1 MEYSLMKSVILE
13 DYSSKPKVYK
23 NKRQNENRN
32 LYLGMHF
39 KICITL
45 YKKKKEHTLFRM
57 YIKISYQRIPPVKK
71 CFNTCS
77 KVWSDFPTL
86 LLTSLT
92 F

>member
-1 MEYSLMKSVILE
+1 MKSVILE

-45 YKKKKEHTLFRM
+45 YKKKEGT
-57 YIKISYQRIPPVKK
+57 Y
-71 CFNTCS
+71 
-77 KVWSDFPTL
+77 
-86 LLTSLT
+86 SLSHLY
-92 F
+92 